1 MSSHLIHQLY
11 AGIAPW
17 AALSLLLLGRNPY
30 LSRQRIIGSLLLAF
44 FALRIQVEIGGVN
57 YWSLFA
63 WCRTLEMNPSFT
75 LTGLLAI
82 ALWQR
87 LSGSKIFRSEDW
99 RVTWI
104 FGTVASLALY
114 PMGLGLTSIDPYAWG
129 WERSLPV
136 AVAFVAALLLLAG
149 NRCGILLLLPLG
161 GFLLHLQESSNFWD
175 ALIDPFYGIASLVA
189 CLWILLSRLRERR

>member
-1 MSSHLIHQLY
+1 MSSPLIHQLY

-44 FALRIQVEIGGVN
+44 FALRIQMEISGVN

-75 LTGLLAI
+75 LTGLLSI

-87 LSGSKIFRSEDW
+87 ISSRKIFRTDDW
-99 RVTWI
+99 SAAWI
-104 FGTVASLALY
+104 FGAIAALILY
-114 PMGLGLTSIDPYAWG
+114 PMGLGLTSIDPYGWG
-129 WERSLPV
+129 WERSLPI
-136 AVAFVAALLLLAG
+136 ATALIAGVLLLAG
-149 NRCGILLLLPLG
+149 NRFGILLLLSLG
-161 GFLLHLQESSNFWD
+161 GFLLHLQESANFWD
-175 ALIDPFYGIASLVA
+175 ALIDPFYGLVSLIGSA
-189 CLWILLSRLRERR
+189 WLILSRFRKR